1 MKYPLK
7 SFLVCMMLLSSG
19 MYLKAQQQFIG
30 IKLDAGSTP
39 QLEGKY
45 NGFATVGF
53 SYNYQA
59 KSRFTFGAELLFER
73 RAYADDKFVNAFYSI
88 DRIYSSPYIFNSLKI
103 PFLAGYIFGNKFFAH
118 PSVGVAPGIL
128 VEASSGYDPGR
139 GNQPDYSGYVARQT
153 ISTWPLI
160 NKFNL
165 FLLADV
171 TLGYRISQRLDLTL
185 STSLN
190 DGITPVLKSNST
202 LLWGE
207 NIYLGLGVRYC
218 LTK

>member
-88 DRIYSSPYIFNSLKI
+88 DRI
-103 PFLAGYIFGNKFFAH
+103 YIFGNKFFAH